1 MRKDED
7 DGQTRYVRLGV
18 SVAALA
24 QFTRIAELETQVKI
38 LTGKATAAVDKLADY
53 EDELRQLKS
62 SNKPTSDPNINAQP
76 ASRPT
81 SATGIQ
87 RIHLQS
93 RISHLLPSNRRAT
106 SQPPSSAQAD
116 QTSHTNNRE
125 NAELLTMLTR
135 EQSLRQAA
143 ESRVSQ
149 TNEELEELSAQL
161 FTEANEMVATERKA
175 RAKLEERV
183 AVLERR
189 DKEKRTRLEVLESRL
204 GRIERVREML
214 KSFET
219 TLLAVRMSVDPA
231 NGHVVPPNP
240 RDISGEEAWA
250 RRCSLPTLAPWDAQS
265 VKTEGNVPQDT
276 LSTTLL
282 PSKPHEAEEGEI
294 SETQARDCQPQSSK
308 AKSFLYSIPQWQ
320 PPSTQLTSQQP
331 SKIPSQPVPSQRIR
345 PPSARLKGL
354 PPPSLTST
362 RQDAPSS
369 TQLQGQ
375 PPSFPFED
383 VGYDEKIPRIY
394 RNDVLDKRIGIR
406 PRLKKSTE
414 FQQLKNPGDT
424 RNSDGASLPR
434 SMKIIIQQFIVANGY
449 VFPHKD
455 RGSLEVAT
463 LRNSLM
469 LRLDLHKSALQSN
482 REFGGLKASSNRHQR
497 RLDLFAAFTRDWTD
511 RNWDGSMRDLTRAA
525 TLTTTSPMLSVSP
538 DDSDRGLRDTDSRN
552 PREATRQVVTLE
564 DDIEGQL
571 DSSRPGLETTLKRPA
586 HDATNNQIIKRAR
599 TRSSTPMASKHDHID
614 HAYGEVNGLEPI
626 RPEERGLPMVIEAIY
641 HARATLLHLAP
652 MTAKDLA
659 NMQQDWTSHGFK
671 NTLAEMLTIGLAHT
685 VTMGRYFD
693 NALELLSLLKES
705 DHWKASHMKVQ
716 VDCAS
721 QEGGAAHEQLR
732 NGRVPHPSSPSNGE
746 VEVEHSHE
754 REDTIPDRSQDGKV
768 YNQPKPST
776 GDIKVNRSSQPEG
789 AAPNQLYIGM
799 VFDPPVAMIEKAQVD
814 RRYQMTA
821 AKSNPVGNEE
831 VSDPQDVPN
840 GSAENPYTL

>member
-1 MRKDED
+1 MTSFQALSSTSYLNFHL
-7 DGQTRYVRLGV
+7 QTTTLARTPFL
-18 SVAALA
+18 SFTPLPTFAALSY
-24 QFTRIAELETQVKI
+24 KH
-38 LTGKATAAVDKLADY
+38 
-53 EDELRQLKS
+53 
-62 SNKPTSDPNINAQP
+62 
-76 ASRPT
+76 RPF
-81 SATGIQ
+81 G
-87 RIHLQS
+87 
-93 RISHLLPSNRRAT
+93 
-106 SQPPSSAQAD
+106 
-116 QTSHTNNRE
+116 
-125 NAELLTMLTR
+125 
-135 EQSLRQAA
+135 
-143 ESRVSQ
+143 
-149 TNEELEELSAQL
+149 
-161 FTEANEMVATERKA
+161 
-175 RAKLEERV
+175 
-183 AVLERR
+183 
-189 DKEKRTRLEVLESRL
+189 
-204 GRIERVREML
+204 
-214 KSFET
+214 T
-219 TLLAVRMSVDPA
+219 TLQAVRMSVDPA

-250 RRCSLPTLAPWDAQS
+250 RRCSLSTLAPWDAQS

-282 PSKPHEAEEGEI
+282 PSKPHEAKEGKI

-320 PPSTQLTSQQP
+320 PPSTQSTSQQP
-331 SKIPSQPVPSQRIR
+331 SKIATQPVPSQRIR
-345 PPSARLKGL
+345 PTSARLKRL

-369 TQLQGQ
+369 TQPQGQ

-469 LRLDLHKSALQSN
+469 LRLDLHKSALVIKESQRLIKSRWRIVDAFVAKQS
-482 REFGGLKASSNRHQR
+482 RVWRAQGVFQQAPETARPT
-497 RLDLFAAFTRDWTD
+497 FAAFTRDWID
-511 RNWDGSMRDLTRAA
+511 RNWDGSMRDFTRAA
-525 TLTTTSPMLSVSP
+525 TLTTTLPMLSVSP

-552 PREATRQVVTLE
+552 PREATRQVVTLD

-571 DSSRPGLETTLKRPA
+571 DNSSPRLETTLKRRA
-586 HDATNNQIIKRAR
+586 HDAINNQIIKRAR
-599 TRSSTPMASKHDHID
+599 TRSSTPMTSKHDHID
-614 HAYGEVNGLEPI
+614 HAYDEVNGLGFT

-641 HARATLLHLAP
+641 HARATLLDLAP

-659 NMQQDWTSHGFK
+659 NMQQDWTSHGFE

-721 QEGGAAHEQLR
+721 QEGGAAREQLQ
-732 NGRVPHPSSPSNGE
+732 NERVPHPSSLSNGNIE
-746 VEVEHSHE
+746 VQHSHE

-768 YNQPKPST
+768 YNQPIPST
-776 GDIKVNRSSQPEG
+776 GDIKVNRSSQPED